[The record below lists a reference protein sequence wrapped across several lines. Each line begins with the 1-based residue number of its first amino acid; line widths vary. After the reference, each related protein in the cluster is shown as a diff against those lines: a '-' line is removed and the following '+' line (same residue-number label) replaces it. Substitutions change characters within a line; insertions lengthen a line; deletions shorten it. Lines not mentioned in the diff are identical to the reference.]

1 VRKHLV
7 VDSQETY
14 QPRQS
19 GILQQLVN
27 DLPPILNISMQQPH
41 PTISLQAHVKRLLCA
56 MHEPGTPIYFSA
68 YMPWLEMKFLVASPM
83 SGAHLL
89 AVIQVESQGNARA
102 RMLALEQRLGIV
114 ILEDSGLSI
123 ATPRA

>member
-1 VRKHLV
+1 V

-14 QPRQS
+14 QPRKS

-27 DLPPILNISMQQPH
+27 DQPLILNISMQQPH
-41 PTISLQAHVKRLLCA
+41 PTISLQAYIKRLLCG
-56 MHEPGTPIYFSA
+56 MHESGTPIYFSA
-68 YMPWLEMKFLVASPM
+68 YMPWLEMKFLVAFPM
-83 SGAHLL
+83 NGAHLL

-102 RMLALEQRLGIV
+102 RMLAIEQRLGIV

-123 ATPRA
+123 ATPTA